1 VKQATRRTLVYG
13 ALALPAALV
22 GAAGFLYAEAMYA
35 VHRGLPTVT
44 GHDPSGE
51 VGDPAHP
58 EVTLLLLGDS
68 TLTGSGLESVDDIW
82 VRQMAARLSGEFRIR
97 IVSVATGGARTA
109 EVRRDQLPQAL
120 RTRADLAIVSA
131 GANDVMHV
139 TPLREIERDLTAI
152 VAELHAVVPEVL
164 LTGVGDLGNVPRV
177 PFPLTL
183 VASAR
188 SRSVD
193 RIHRQVAERFDYA
206 DKVPVGAMTAGFS
219 RDRSL
224 FGPDWFHPSRAG
236 HAIWADAATP
246 VVRGVLERVVRQRR
260 AHA

>member
-1 VKQATRRTLVYG
+1 VNRATRR
-13 ALALPAALV
+13 ALV
-22 GAAGFLYAEAMYA
+22 GAVTVPAAFGCVAGFLYAEAMYA
-35 VHRGLPTVT
+35 AHRGLPTVS

-51 VGDPAHP
+51 IGDPSRP

-82 VRQMAARLSGEFRIR
+82 VRQMAARLSDEFRIR
-97 IVSVATGGARTA
+97 IVSVAAGGARTS
-109 EVRRDQLPQAL
+109 EVRQYQLPQAL
-120 RTRADLAIVSA
+120 RIRADLAIVSA

-139 TPLREIERDLTAI
+139 TPLRDVERDLMAI
-152 VAELHAVVPEVL
+152 VAGLHAVVPEVL

-188 SRSVD
+188 SRAVD
-193 RIHRQVAERFDYA
+193 RIHRRVAERFDFA
-206 DKVPVGAMTAGFS
+206 DKVPVGAMSARFT

-246 VVRGVLERVVRQRR
+246 VVTSALERVVRQRR